1 MFLFPHFSLLGFS
14 FAAPG
19 PPNNVRLVSTNS
31 TSLTLS
37 WDVPAQ
43 PNGNVTGYNYSCNTT
58 SAAGTGSTTASVTS
72 VVFTGLSPFTT
83 YTCSVSAR
91 TAPGEGEP
99 ETVTNTTDEDGEIT
113 SVSVLLHNSPES
125 PFNFFYLSVPLC
137 FFYFIVL

>member
-1 MFLFPHFSLLGFS
+1 MKGVLISALLSSWLS

-58 SAAGTGSTTASVTS
+58 SAAGTGSTTTIVTS
-72 VVFTGLSPFTT
+72 IVFTGLSPFTT

-99 ETVTNTTDEDGEIT
+99 VTVTNTTNEDGEIT
-113 SVSVLLHNSPES
+113 SAVVVLLRNSP
-125 PFNFFYLSVPLC
+125 
-137 FFYFIVL
+137 